1 MVGEPGEGVQV
12 VRGDQHRAAGGR
24 EIAQQPHDGRLRR
37 LVDAG
42 ERLIQQQDLRLLG
55 DRAGDEGALALLR
68 AELGQEKGT
77 GEVVATLRTGTAI
90 EPTLCLGRAF
100 ALDGEMAERLASAP
114 GLAKVELTT
123 RRGGGHLRLVA

>member
-1 MVGEPGEGVQV
+1 MVDNFLKWADNQTCILLQVELDSPSPDEPPRITI
-12 VRGDQHRAAGGR
+12 RGGQPLEAASQNAR
-24 EIAQQPHDGRLRR
+24 MTLTLDVL
-37 LVDAG
+37 
-42 ERLIQQQDLRLLG
+42 
-55 DRAGDEGALALLR
+55 DEGALALLR